1 MRGFSIYELSRI
13 CETCPPLFRHLA
25 EAPGPERLSVTEF
38 KDRLASGLG
47 SLDEDVL
54 AVMSSVLPVGEYV
67 PLLLRLWPRLVL
79 PGEPGDYF
87 AEERLAAFPDVEV
100 WDRESQP
107 SGPYYRG
114 TTMYLRESREL
125 FEFVLP
131 LVAVS
136 SLNPERVHYYET
148 LIEGG
153 SSPTALAVSIL
164 DGSRGDDTDL
174 PVDPFH

>member
-1 MRGFSIYELSRI
+1 MSGFSIYKLSLF

-79 PGEPGDYF
+79 PGEPGD
-87 AEERLAAFPDVEV
+87 
-100 WDRESQP
+100 
-107 SGPYYRG
+107 
-114 TTMYLRESREL
+114 
-125 FEFVLP
+125 
-131 LVAVS
+131 
-136 SLNPERVHYYET
+136 
-148 LIEGG
+148 
-153 SSPTALAVSIL
+153 
-164 DGSRGDDTDL
+164 
-174 PVDPFH
+174 